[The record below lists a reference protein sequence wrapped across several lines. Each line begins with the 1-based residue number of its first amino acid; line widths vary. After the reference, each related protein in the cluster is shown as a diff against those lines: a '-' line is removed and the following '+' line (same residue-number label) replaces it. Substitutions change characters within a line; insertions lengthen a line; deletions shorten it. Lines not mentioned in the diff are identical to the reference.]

1 MRFLAKHWARIAVS
15 LIPLILA
22 LGHAS
27 GLLHLGVVQSLDNII
42 YDARLRLTMPK
53 TLDPRIV
60 IVDIDEKSLAALG
73 RWPWSRNKLADLT
86 TELLDKQNASLLGFD
101 VVFAEPDDS
110 SGLAKLKQLG
120 THELRD
126 EAGFQKQLMDLRQRL
141 DYDALFAQTLVG
153 RNVVLGYYFTSDR
166 SARISGVLPAPVITK
181 DNLQGRYFHATL
193 WDGFGSNI
201 DKIAKA
207 APRAGFFNAVADDD
221 DGVVRATPLLAQY
234 QNQYYESLALA
245 MYRVAMDIP
254 AVVPSFLKPSAS
266 MLSGHGV
273 DGILLS
279 KNGQTQAIAVDDRAA
294 VLIPFRGYGGASGG
308 SFEYIS
314 AADILSKRLKPGQ
327 LQGKIVLVGST
338 APGLQDLRIT
348 PVGQTYPGVETH
360 ANLLSGMLDG
370 RSIYRPDYAIG
381 YEIGMLLFAG
391 LTLIFVLP
399 GLSAARALALNTAV
413 LMAVL
418 GLNFYLFAAHDM
430 VLPLASALLLTLVT
444 FTLNMS
450 YGYFVES
457 RSKRELTKL
466 FGRYVPPQLVE
477 KMVAHPGDYTMRAKN
492 SEMTVMF
499 CDLRGF
505 TRLAETM
512 EPTLL
517 QEMLNGVFSHFTT
530 LILKHHGTVDKYM
543 GDCVMAFWG
552 APVFMTNHA
561 DLAVLAAMDITQ
573 AVLAINQEHRL
584 KGFPEIR
591 LGIGINTGIMCVG
604 DMGSNMRRSFTV
616 VGDAVNL
623 ASRLEELTKIY
634 AVEILVSENTRHHTR
649 QFVWQEVDKVRVD
662 GKKQVLNIYSPMAVE
677 RVAPPPSVSLVN
689 EVALWNLAL
698 EAYRA
703 QAWDLCSEYLQR
715 LMGINPKNALYSFY
729 ARRIALLRLHPP
741 GSAWDGSSDFDSN

>member
-27 GLLHLGVVQSLDNII
+27 GLMRIGVVQSLDNTI

-60 IVDIDEKSLAALG
+60 IVDIDEKSLAELG
-73 RWPWSRNKLADLT
+73 RWPWSRNKLAELT
-86 TELLDKQNASLLGFD
+86 AELLDNQKASLLGFD
-101 VVFAEPDDS
+101 LVFAEPDGS
-110 SGLAKLKQLG
+110 SGLASLELLG
-120 THELRD
+120 AHELRN
-126 EAGFQKQLMDLRQRL
+126 EAGFQKQLARLQPRL
-141 DYDALFAQTLVG
+141 DYDAQFAQTLTN

-166 SARISGVLPAPVITK
+166 GARISGTLPAPVVTSK
-181 DNLQGRYFHATL
+181 NLQGRLLQTTE

-201 DKIAKA
+201 EKIATA
-207 APRAGFFNAVADDD
+207 APRAGFFNAIADD

-245 MYRVAMDIP
+245 MYRTAMGMPSVI
-254 AVVPSFLKPSAS
+254 PSFPKDVSSTLYGQS
-266 MLSGHGV
+266 V

-279 KNGQTQAIAVDDRAA
+279 KNGQSQSIAVDDRAA

-308 SFEYIS
+308 SFQYIS
-314 AADILSKRLKPGQ
+314 AADVLSKRLKPDQ
-327 LQGKIVLVGST
+327 LHGKIVLVGST
-338 APGLQDLRIT
+338 APGLQDLRVT
-348 PVGQTYPGVETH
+348 SVGQTYPGVETH

-370 RSIYRPDYAIG
+370 KSIHRPDYAIG
-381 YEIGMLLFAG
+381 FEVGMLLLAG
-391 LTLIFVLP
+391 LMLAFALPVLT
-399 GLSAARALALNTAV
+399 AARALALNSVV
-413 LMAVL
+413 LIAVL
-418 GLNFYLFAAHDM
+418 GLNYYLFISHDM
-430 VLPLASALLLTLVT
+430 VLPLASALLLILAT

-466 FGRYVPPQLVE
+466 FGHYVPPQLVE
-477 KMVAHPGDYTMRAKN
+477 KMVADTGNYTMEAKN
-492 SEMTVMF
+492 AVMTVMF

-505 TRLAETM
+505 THMAETM

-552 APVFMTNHA
+552 APVFMPNHA

-573 AVLAINQEHRL
+573 AVLAINQEHRI

-623 ASRLEELTKIY
+623 ASRLQELTKIY
-634 AVEILVSENTRHHTR
+634 AVEILVSDNTRHRTR

-662 GKKQVLNIYSPMAVE
+662 GKKQVLNIYSPMAIDRVE
-677 RVAPPPSVSLVN
+677 PPASVSLVN
-689 EVALWNLAL
+689 ELALWNLAL
-698 EAYRA
+698 EAYRG
-703 QAWDLCSEYLQR
+703 QVWDLCSEYLQQ
-715 LMGINPKNALYSFY
+715 LMDINSKKGLYSFY
-729 ARRIALLRLHPP
+729 ARRIALLRLQPP
-741 GSAWDGSSDFDSN
+741 GPAWDGSSDFDSN